1 MIKLRAE
8 MDGCYTLIVLQCSM
22 QLSEQHDKD
31 LTIRNEL
38 RFILLR
44 ILFSI

>member
-1 MIKLRAE
+1 MIKLAGE
-8 MDGCYTLIVLQCSM
+8 MDGCYTLTVLECSM
-22 QLSEQHDKD
+22 QLSEQNHED

>member
-8 MDGCYTLIVLQCSM
+8 MDVCYILTALQWSM
-22 QLSEQHDKD
+22 QLSDHHYKD